1 MLTGYGIKDSISG
14 LIDGQFGRIF
24 SYDISISYSEKNQD
38 NEDGTIADLE
48 NMLNSDNRFGQVIQ
62 MYTHTSNVSKQEF
75 QGGLDSQEIDSDIIQ
90 DNVKLQVFDRQLPY
104 ADFVGMY
111 QYKSNELIGLDDDGI
126 IISQLLADNLGVKA
140 GDDIYIEDDNKNVK
154 KAHIS
159 NVMKMYVGDYIFM
172 SSTYYEDIYGNMPDN
187 NCIIGKLNNKG
198 TDTENSIGLDYL
210 NRHGVSNITFF
221 TDSINRFTKM
231 IQSLDIVTLVLILS
245 SASLAFVV
253 LYNLT
258 NVNISERIREIATIK
273 VLGFYD
279 MEVSMYVYRENIII
293 TVIGAFAGLFLG
305 VGLHRF
311 IMYNISVDGVMFG
324 TDINLSSYFL
334 ALGLTLFFSVFV
346 NLVMNGKL
354 KKIAM
359 VESLK
364 SVE

>member
-1 MLTGYGIKDSISG
+1 
-14 LIDGQFGRIF
+14 
-24 SYDISISYSEKNQD
+24 
-38 NEDGTIADLE
+38 
-48 NMLNSDNRFGQVIQ
+48 
-62 MYTHTSNVSKQEF
+62 
-75 QGGLDSQEIDSDIIQ
+75 
-90 DNVKLQVFDRQLPY
+90 
-104 ADFVGMY
+104 
-111 QYKSNELIGLDDDGI
+111 
-126 IISQLLADNLGVKA
+126 
-140 GDDIYIEDDNKNVK
+140 
-154 KAHIS
+154 
-159 NVMKMYVGDYIFM
+159 
-172 SSTYYEDIYGNMPDN
+172 MPDN

-334 ALGLTLFFSVFV
+334 AFGLTLFFSVFV